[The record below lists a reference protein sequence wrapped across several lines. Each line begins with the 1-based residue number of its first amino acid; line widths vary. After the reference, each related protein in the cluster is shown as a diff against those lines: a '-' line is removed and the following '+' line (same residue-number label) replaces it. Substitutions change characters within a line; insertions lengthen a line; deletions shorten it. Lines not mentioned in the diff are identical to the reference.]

1 MGKCELVTL
10 KGNQK
15 KTKGEQRDK
24 VDIKKQQK
32 TPCGISVPVHFSAF
46 DLTGAILGFGVV
58 DVALS
63 TSSKQQSRAQLI

>member
-46 DLTGAILGFGVV
+46 DLTGAILGVV
-58 DVALS
+58 DLALS

>member
-32 TPCGISVPVHFSAF
+32 TPCGISVSVHFSTF

-58 DVALS
+58 DVALVVQ
-63 TSSKQQSRAQLI
+63 SSKAEPS